1 MIYELLYSS
10 HASPDLTAKDI
21 LDILKIS
28 QENNLKHDITG
39 CLLYFDKEF
48 IQFLEGDEKP
58 VKNLFSKIKEDS
70 RHKEIILLL
79 ENDKIERVF
88 KNWNMAFNQL
98 SIEDMNNIDKVLLV
112 NNFITSS
119 ELYSKST
126 KASVLFFHLAKS
138 PFMKIT
144 SHEV

>member
-1 MIYELLYSS
+1 MYELLYSS

-21 LDILKIS
+21 LDILKTS
-28 QENNLKHDITG
+28 QENNLKYDITG

-48 IQFLEGDEKP
+48 IQYLEGDKKS
-58 VKNLFSKIKEDS
+58 VKNLFSKIKGDS
-70 RHKEIILLL
+70 RHREVILLL
-79 ENDKIERVF
+79 ENDKVERIF
-88 KNWNMAFNQL
+88 KNWSMAFNQL

-119 ELYSKST
+119 ELYCEST
-126 KASVLFFHLAKS
+126 KASDLFFHLAKG